1 MKTAIDSLIG
11 KERIAND
18 ASEYGRESYR
28 SVKAIAFWNVDL
40 LRNHGGA
47 VGCFLFARRYS
58 SWVAGQLWDN
68 RPDPGLPGSTWGN
81 VPDHGQIMPQPKRGR
96 GGLF

>member
-1 MKTAIDSLIG
+1 MKTAIECLSG
-11 KERIAND
+11 KKGIAND
-18 ASEYGRESYR
+18 ASEYGRESHR

-58 SWVAGQLWDN
+58 SWVAGQPWGT
-68 RPDPGLPGSTWGN
+68 RPDPDLPGSTWRN
-81 VPDHGQIMPQPKRGR
+81 VPCHG
-96 GGLF
+96 